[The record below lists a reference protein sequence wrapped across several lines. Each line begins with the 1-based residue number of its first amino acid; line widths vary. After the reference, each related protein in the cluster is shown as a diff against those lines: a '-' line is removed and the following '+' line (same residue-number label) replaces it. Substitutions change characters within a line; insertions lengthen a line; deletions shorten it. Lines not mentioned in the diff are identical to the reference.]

1 MVTVVFEDSYNHR
14 PLRMFRRWH
23 QLHIKNGARIY
34 LYCKNEED
42 CGWYE
47 VCDQR
52 FGIGRSLINRVTQ
65 FFTLSPVSS
74 M

>member
-1 MVTVVFEDSYNHR
+1 MVTVVFEESYHKR

-23 QLHIKNGARIY
+23 QLHIKNGTRIY
-34 LYCKNEED
+34 LYCENEED

-47 VCDQR
+47 VYDQHI
-52 FGIGRSLINRVTQ
+52 GIGRSLINRVTQ
-65 FFTLSPVSS
+65 FFSLSRISS